1 MKQPPR
7 PIPFALNRN
16 LRIPLATQLAENL
29 RNAILTGYYKE
40 REILPSYKQLAN
52 GLNVSLR
59 IPREAMSDLVA
70 RDMVNPRPRI
80 GCEVLPRKAK
90 AWKGRIHVVAPGD
103 TFITYFVATLF
114 EKFRRN
120 MTERGWLVD
129 LITFSRTETGKSD
142 FAMLDEALTRS
153 CDFVVLIYPTVAAL
167 RRVEI
172 SHTRYICL
180 GCDAC
185 SQVNG
190 IAISFTSA
198 LEEII
203 RLIRRNGIKNVAL
216 IEYKQLTEIHR
227 AFSEAGIAFKPMEV
241 PWMTGVGYLERISRK
256 GYELTRRLLAA
267 HRKRL
272 PELIVF
278 TDDFVARGGLSAI
291 LETGMKIPDDL
302 KVITFSNKGNTPFFP
317 VKLTRIEADPFDLA
331 NLITD
336 EILKRMSGLPP
347 QGVKH
352 RIRFLPGASL

>member
-1 MKQPPR
+1 MKQPTR

-16 LRIPLATQLAENL
+16 LRIPLSTQLAENL
-29 RNAILTGYYKE
+29 RNAILTGYYKDG
-40 REILPSYKQLAN
+40 EILPSYKQLAN
-52 GLNVSLR
+52 DLNVSLR

-70 RDMVNPRPRI
+70 RGMVNPRPRI
-80 GCEVLPRKAK
+80 GCEVLPGKAK
-90 AWKGRIHVVAPGD
+90 SWKGRIHVVAPGD

-114 EKFRRN
+114 ERFRRN

-129 LITFSRTETGKSD
+129 LITFSRTEKGKSD

-153 CDFVVLIYPTVAAL
+153 CDFVVLIYPTAAAI

-172 SHTRYICL
+172 SHARYICL
-180 GCDAC
+180 GSEAC
-185 SQVNG
+185 NRASDVT
-190 IAISFTSA
+190 ISFTNA
-198 LEEII
+198 LEEVI
-203 RLIRRNGIKNVAL
+203 RLIRRNGIRDVAL
-216 IEYKQLTEIHR
+216 IEYKRLTEIHR

-256 GYELTRRLLAA
+256 GYELTKRLLTM
-267 HRKRL
+267 RMKRL

-291 LETGMKIPDDL
+291 LETGLRIPDDL
-302 KVITFSNKGNTPFFP
+302 KVITFSNKGHAPFFP

-336 EILKRMSGLPP
+336 ELLKRMSGLPP

-352 RIRFLPGASL
+352 QIRFLPGASL